1 MPSRN
6 QYLHISDLRGKH
18 GIIPEVKDRK
28 GLRIPTLLQNP
39 FLYILE
45 LSEGKHG
52 IIAKVIDRKLV
63 RDHKGKRSQR

>member
-1 MPSRN
+1 M
-6 QYLHISDLRGKH
+6 IA
-18 GIIPEVKDRK
+18 EVKDRK